1 MDFIGAVMQ
10 ESPGTSDMLLWTAT
24 AVVHPG
30 ADCAPQHESFL
41 LLFDYASSCFD
52 AAHNTTAVP
61 CAISIKTSIFG
72 IFVGADT
79 TLSRVQTLR
88 PRNRTAC

>member
-1 MDFIGAVMQ
+1 
-10 ESPGTSDMLLWTAT
+10 MLLWTGA

-52 AAHNTTAVP
+52 AAHNTTAFL

-79 TLSRVQTLR
+79 TLSSVRTRR
-88 PRNRTAC
+88 PRNETAC